1 MILPISKEE
10 LDVLAEHFEHDLV
23 VAFYGSEE
31 DGFLECAIECE
42 DCYETLVSLN
52 TEVEEE

>member
-10 LDVLAEHFEHDLV
+10 LDVLTEHFEHDLV